1 MLGGRNESQSAQKM
15 SLAARIL
22 ISYSSAT
29 PADFFKLMTD
39 TQCGIVF
46 LALAV
51 DLLEIEP
58 CLSSKA
64 PFDLPFH
71 FPSGAAP

>member
-1 MLGGRNESQSAQKM
+1 MAGETSHRAHKKV
-15 SLAARIL
+15 SLPARIV
-22 ISYSSAT
+22 IDYSSAT
-29 PADFFKLMTD
+29 LADFFKLMID
-39 TQCGIVF
+39 TQYGIIF
-46 LALAV
+46 QALAV